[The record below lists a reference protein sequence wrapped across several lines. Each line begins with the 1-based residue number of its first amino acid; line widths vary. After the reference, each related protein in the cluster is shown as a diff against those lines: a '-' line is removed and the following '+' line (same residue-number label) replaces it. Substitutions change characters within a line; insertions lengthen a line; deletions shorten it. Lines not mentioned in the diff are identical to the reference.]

1 MEIYI
6 IRASNSRTLG
16 PESVVVAGFLDEKI
30 AIETAQRLNAEQEA
44 GCRKAWGERWR
55 LFVIHHEV
63 GTLPIHTAADTLA
76 CDYSNFGD

>member
-16 PESVVVAGFLDEKI
+16 PSPVVVAAFLDEKI
-30 AIETAQRLNAEQEA
+30 ATETAQRLNTEEEA

-55 LFVIHHEV
+55 SFVIDHEV
-63 GTLPIHTAADTLA
+63 GTLPVHTSADTLV
-76 CDYSNFGD
+76 CEFSNFGD

>member
-16 PESVVVAGFLDEKI
+16 PSPVVIAGFLDKAI
-30 AIETAQRLNAEQEA
+30 ADETAQRLNAEQEA
-44 GCRKAWGERWR
+44 GCRKAWGDRWR
-55 LFVIHHEV
+55 LFVIDHEV
-63 GTLPIHTAADTLA
+63 GTLPIHTSADTLG